1 MFIYL
6 TRKKV
11 AAPSGKIAGIL
22 EEEEE
27 EEEEKEKEEEKSWG

>member
-1 MFIYL
+1 MLCSLMFIYL

-27 EEEEKEKEEEKSWG
+27 EKEKEEEKS